1 MKINVKIRDE
11 KLQYDINREGAKISS
26 SKVDKY
32 EHLTVKQIVRPD
44 QSRMIEQTKFSYS
57 PLGKFFE
64 KQIKTTED
72 QERKQNEV
80 LIILKP
86 GEQISSIKDTVPK
99 DRLNEEAKNEIE
111 KKNM

>member
-1 MKINVKIRDE
+1 
-11 KLQYDINREGAKISS
+11 
-26 SKVDKY
+26 
-32 EHLTVKQIVRPD
+32 
-44 QSRMIEQTKFSYS
+44 MIEQTKFSYS

-86 GEQISSIKDTVPK
+86 DEQISSIKDTVPK

-111 KKNM
+111 KKNI